1 MSTAFVGE
9 IRIFGGNYAPFG
21 WAFCDGRLIPIS
33 ENQALYSLIGT
44 TFGGDGINTFA
55 LPDLRGRLPMHTG
68 SEFPLGEAAGDESV
82 ELTTGQLPS
91 HQHPPAAV
99 SGPGNTGSPQGAVW
113 AAAGAGSYYGTG
125 NVDSPMNAGAVQAT
139 GSGQPHDN
147 LSPFQ
152 VVTFIIALDGVYPSR
167 S

>member
-44 TFGGDGINTFA
+44 TFGGDGTNTFA

-68 SEFPLGEAAGDESV
+68 SQFPLGEAAGDESV

-113 AAAGAGSYYGTG
+113 AAGGGSYYGTG
-125 NVDSPMNAGAVQAT
+125 NADAPMNAGAVQAT